1 MLRFILVMVMVWT
14 GMHVWAQQDA
24 QYTQFMFN
32 KLYFNPAYA
41 GSKKALCIA
50 AIYRNQ
56 WIGIDGA
63 PQTATLNIHAPVWKR
78 RMGLGVSITNDRI
91 GLTDRW
97 NVDLSYAYRIQFKN
111 ESFLSLG
118 LRGTISYMTI
128 RWDNAKLTQSVDQSV
143 PAAVSSKVLP
153 NFGAGAYYQ
162 ARNWYVGFSMPRL
175 FRNRIDFNDNVN
187 SSIEPELQQHYF
199 LMGGASFEIAKN
211 VRIQPNVMLKY
222 IPNTPFDAD
231 INLSF
236 VFFEKLLIGV
246 TYRVGDSVD
255 GLIQW
260 RVAPQFTI
268 SAAYDFTLT
277 PLQQYNAGSIEVMLE
292 YCFCCLKGK
301 RLHNPRFF

>member
-1 MLRFILVMVMVWT
+1 MLRLILVLIMVWT
-14 GMHVWAQQDA
+14 GINAWAQQDA

-41 GSKKALCIA
+41 GSKKALCIS

-56 WIGIDGA
+56 WIGMDGA
-63 PQTATLNIHAPVWKR
+63 PQTTTLNVHAPVWKR
-78 RMGLGVSITNDRI
+78 RMGLGMSITNDRI

-97 NVDLSYAYRIQFKN
+97 NIDLSYAYRIQFKD

-128 RWDNAKLTQSVDQSV
+128 RWDNAKLTQSADQSV

-153 NFGAGAYYQ
+153 NFGAGAYYKS
-162 ARNWYVGFSMPRL
+162 RNWYVGFSMPRL
-175 FRNRIDFNDNVN
+175 FRNRIDFNNNAN
-187 SSIEPELQQHYF
+187 SSIEPELQQHYY
-199 LMGGASFEIAKN
+199 LMGGASFQIAKN
-211 VRIQPNVMLKY
+211 IQIQPNVLLKY

-231 INLSF
+231 LNLSF
-236 VFFEKLLIGV
+236 VFFEKVLIGV
-246 TYRVGDSVD
+246 TYRVGDSID

-260 RVAPQFTI
+260 KIVPQFTI

-277 PLQQYNAGSIEVMLE
+277 PLQQDNAGSIEVMLE
-292 YCFCCLKGK
+292 YCFYGMNGK